1 MTENERCNLKFENEE
16 VKNELFLDLDEQ
28 LIKAILQC
36 DELQKKQKLAA
47 IHLKIKILQV
57 VEMTKKSRLTI
68 IQEFTV
74 NQNDLCFVAFII
86 STRVRRIHHE
96 IDLYK

>member
-1 MTENERCNLKFENEE
+1 MTENERCNLKFKNEE
-16 VKNELFLDLDEQ
+16 AKNELFLDFNEQ
-28 LIKAILQC
+28 LIKVILQC
-36 DELQKKQKLAA
+36 DKLQKKQKLAV

-57 VEMTKKSRLTI
+57 IETTKKSCLAI

-86 STRVRRIHHE
+86 SMRAR
-96 IDLYK
+96 